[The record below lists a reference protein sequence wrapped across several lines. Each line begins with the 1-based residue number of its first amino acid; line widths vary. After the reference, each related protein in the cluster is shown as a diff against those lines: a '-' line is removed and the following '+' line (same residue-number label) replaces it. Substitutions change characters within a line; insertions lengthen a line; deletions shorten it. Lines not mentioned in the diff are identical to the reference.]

1 METRVQELEN
11 TRKQMEEELSSEKSD
26 KEVFKEE
33 MERLRRVCDQL
44 DEDLRNR
51 QESFEKISEENKELV
66 KKMSDYNKN
75 NVFNEHMRFISRP
88 REIEV
93 VDKIANDPLSLHI
106 PRIEDAEIELKTQL
120 LKNDAI
126 SAELLEET
134 RKDLARVTKE
144 REDFKQKYEE
154 LEKQLED
161 TLASLE
167 RQRSASL
174 HDRATSPGEPIQFEF
189 EENFQC
195 SRCDALEEECSLLRT
210 EKDFIKGKREIFEE
224 EVKKLNREIK
234 ELGVDHLREKQ
245 TLQKEIQNMKEEH
258 ENLSRDFE
266 KELQK
271 MLCHVNEQ
279 QLVEMKNLQGQN
291 DELNDQI
298 NKHKSEVQKITAQL
312 KKEKSQLE
320 KNQEDVFKMKKNLA
334 REKRKLKESKE
345 ELASEGKAKTDAWK
359 ELAKLKIEVNDQENQ
374 RREEIAR
381 VCKDFEERCKCEAL
395 REEIE
400 RLRSMSGRVLNYRK
414 DFDRHGVIYALGT
427 NFSTS
432 PW

>member
-1 METRVQELEN
+1 MEEMKTELNRARTHSARLREEVHLTRTGLEKEQQKHKKTVKELNELKSLHETLMAKSKDDRQVMETRVQELEN
-11 TRKQMEEELSSEKSD
+11 ARKQMEEELSSEKSD

-44 DEDLRNR
+44 DEDLRNVK
-51 QESFEKISEENKELV
+51 ESFEKTSEENKELV

-75 NVFNEHMRFISRP
+75 NVFNERMRFISRP

-189 EENFQC
+189 EGKF
-195 SRCDALEEECSLLRT
+195 AVHVFLRAH
-210 EKDFIKGKREIFEE
+210 
-224 EVKKLNREIK
+224 VKI
-234 ELGVDHLREKQ
+234 
-245 TLQKEIQNMKEEH
+245 
-258 ENLSRDFE
+258 
-266 KELQK
+266 
-271 MLCHVNEQ
+271 
-279 QLVEMKNLQGQN
+279 
-291 DELNDQI
+291 
-298 NKHKSEVQKITAQL
+298 
-312 KKEKSQLE
+312 
-320 KNQEDVFKMKKNLA
+320 
-334 REKRKLKESKE
+334 
-345 ELASEGKAKTDAWK
+345 
-359 ELAKLKIEVNDQENQ
+359 
-374 RREEIAR
+374 
-381 VCKDFEERCKCEAL
+381 
-395 REEIE
+395 
-400 RLRSMSGRVLNYRK
+400 
-414 DFDRHGVIYALGT
+414 
-427 NFSTS
+427 
-432 PW
+432 